1 MLYRSI
7 SSGFVGRG
15 GELKVLGDSLRRAFA
30 GEPQTVL
37 IGGEAGV
44 GKTRLLQEFLAGAE
58 EAGAV
63 VALGN
68 CLEVGAEGLPF
79 APMVTALRR
88 LDHVLGVA
96 LKRALTGFEGQLAVL
111 LPDLGGPAPTP
122 GDEYGR
128 ARLFEL
134 TARLLERL
142 AEDRTL
148 VLTIEDLH
156 WSDPS
161 TRELLAYLI
170 RTLHHS
176 RVMVVATYRADD
188 LHRRHPLRA
197 YLAELDRLT
206 VVQRL
211 ELKRFA
217 REEVAMQLAGLLNIP
232 VPDRALVSRI
242 YERSD
247 GNAFFVEELAHTY
260 KDAGNVVLSSSLRDI
275 LLVRVEALQEST
287 QRVIRVAA
295 GGGSS
300 VEHGLLAAVLQLPE
314 DDLFDAL
321 RAAVGAH
328 VLVAEADSDSYR
340 FRHALMREAVLEDL
354 LQVERSGISGRYA
367 MALQDAPG
375 LVRADQ
381 RAGRLASYWYH
392 AHDPARALPAAL
404 EASRQARR
412 GNAFAEQLLM
422 LERALELWEQ
432 VPEEVVQS
440 LWCYDCADEAYP
452 GRTAPAADETPA
464 VRLRFVDVLADATI
478 AASRSGDQELSV
490 RFARTGLQH
499 VDENAEPDYAAWF
512 WLQLSR
518 AAHYQGNSG
527 NEEAERARQLVE
539 DSPPSAVQA
548 DVFHRIAVTGMLTG
562 PSQRHLTIGER
573 AARIA
578 RVVGAKTV
586 ELHALN
592 TIGSLRVLLGEV
604 EEGLTLLR
612 EVCVQSRAIDD
623 PYLQTR
629 AYNNLSSLQE
639 RLGRSAEAVE
649 TAQEGLAIARR
660 YGLNTVSGV
669 VIMGNLIESLLP
681 LGRHQEAEQ
690 LLVAGETTLNYNV
703 VRLQSEIALL
713 RGDLATA
720 TGYVAQAH
728 DDSEHHRQPQK
739 TLPRADLAVRVAVRS
754 GRFTEARA
762 ELLTAIG
769 NGLSPGF
776 DHLAWPLLVHG
787 ATGEADSRGLPDT
800 EAGRAEV
807 LAQIRQVAQGLSRIV
822 PLYQGWSL
830 MLDAELARAEGRN
843 TPDLWL
849 RAVEVLRPIGRP
861 HPLAEALFRASVA
874 HVAVGAREAAG
885 RLLQEAEEQA
895 RRRGDTELVRE
906 VTALA
911 ERARIQ
917 LDPSPSTERPAATET
932 ADPSAALGLTAR
944 ERDVLYLLTLG
955 HTNRQIAHALY
966 VSPKT
971 ASSHVSAILAKLEV
985 DSRGEAAATAHR
997 LRLFVHDRPHPGA
1010 ES

>member
-88 LDHVLGVA
+88 LHRVLGVA

-260 KDAGNVVLSSSLRDI
+260 MDVGEVRLRDSLRDI
-275 LLVRVEALQEST
+275 LLVRVEALPESARHVVT
-287 QRVIRVAA
+287 AAA

-300 VEHGLLAAVLQLPE
+300 VEHKLLAAVLQLPE
-314 DDLFDAL
+314 DDLVHAL

-340 FRHALMREAVLEDL
+340 FRHALTREAVLEDL
-354 LQVERSGISGRYA
+354 LPTERSGISGRYA

-518 AAHYQGNSG
+518 AAHYQGHTG
-527 NEEAERARQLVE
+527 KMEAEHARRLVE
-539 DSPPSAVQA
+539 NSPPTAVQA
-548 DVFHRIAVTGMLTG
+548 DVLHRVATCGALTG
-562 PSQRHLTIGER
+562 PSPEHVAIGQR
-573 AARIA
+573 AVRIA
-578 RVVGAKTV
+578 RKVGARAV
-586 ELHALN
+586 ELHTLN
-592 TIGSLRVLLGEV
+592 TVGMLHVRLGQT

-612 EVCVQSRAIDD
+612 EVCLQCRGIDD

-629 AYNNLSSLQE
+629 AYVNLSSQYE
-639 RLGRSAEAVE
+639 QLGRSEEAVE
-649 TAQEGLAIARR
+649 TAREGLTVAQR
-660 YGLNTVSGV
+660 YGLNRTYTA
-669 VIMGNLIESLLP
+669 MMLNNLADSLLA
-681 LGRHQEAEQ
+681 LGRLQEAEDALDSMPQ
-690 LLVAGETTLNYNV
+690 SIGTWSNNLLLLRAEL
-703 VRLQSEIALL
+703 ALL
-713 RGDLATA
+713 RGDPTRATEYL
-720 TGYVAQAH
+720 TQISNDCVP
-728 DDSEHHRQPQK
+728 DRQPQH
-739 TLPRADLAVRVAVRS
+739 TIPRADLAVRLAIRS
-754 GRFTEARA
+754 GRFAEARA
-762 ELLTAIG
+762 ELLTAISG
-769 NGLSPGF
+769 GLPSGF
-776 DHLAWPLLVHG
+776 DDFAWSLLVHG
-787 ATGEADSRGLPDT
+787 ATGEADSRGLPGT
-800 EAGRAEV
+800 ESGRDEV
-807 LAQIRQVAQGLSRIV
+807 VELIRQAAQGLSRGV
-822 PLYQGWSL
+822 PLYEGWAY
-830 MLDAELARAEGRN
+830 MLEAELARAVGHN
-843 TPDLWL
+843 TPEPWL
-849 RAVEVLRPIGRP
+849 RSVKALRSTGRP
-861 HPLAEALFRASVA
+861 YPLAEALYRAASAYAVA
-874 HVAVGAREAAG
+874 GARELAG
-885 RLLQEAEEQA
+885 PLLREAEEQA
-895 RRRGDTELVRE
+895 RKRGDEELLRE
-906 VTALA
+906 VYALA
-911 ERARIQ
+911 EQARMPLDHSPPVDRPATPAKAQ
-917 LDPSPSTERPAATET
+917 DPST
-932 ADPSAALGLTAR
+932 ALGLTAR
-944 ERDVLYLLTLG
+944 EREVLRLLTLG
-955 HTNRQIAHALY
+955 RTNGEIAQALHI
-966 VSPKT
+966 SPKT
-971 ASSHVSAILAKLEV
+971 ASVHVSNILSKLEV
-985 DSRGEAAATAHR
+985 SNRGEAAAAAHR
-997 LRLFVHDRPHPGA
+997 MRLFPQ
-1010 ES
+1010 